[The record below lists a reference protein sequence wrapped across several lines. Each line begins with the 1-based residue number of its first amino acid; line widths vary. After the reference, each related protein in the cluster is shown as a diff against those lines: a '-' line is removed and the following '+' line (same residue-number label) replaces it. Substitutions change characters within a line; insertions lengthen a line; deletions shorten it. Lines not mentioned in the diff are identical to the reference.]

1 MATFVGHYVSLA
13 AVERRLSREVVRRIY
28 DDLNTG
34 EVSDDELEP
43 VAQLMM
49 DAEAMFEGYCRG
61 IYDLTAL
68 RSVHPPE
75 AVRLALDCCFFL
87 AADRFP
93 HAVGR
98 DPGPIWDRLRRELTD
113 LRTGV
118 TRLDVVGSPEP
129 AANVGGDLYQEGL
142 GLADTQPST
151 FHHDGFGSY

>member
-1 MATFVGHYVSLA
+1 MASYVGHYVSLA
-13 AVERRLSREVVRRIY
+13 TVERRLSREVVRRIY

-98 DPGPIWDRLRRELTD
+98 DPAPIWERLRRELTD

-118 TRLDVVGSPEP
+118 TRLDVTGSPEP
-129 AANVGGDLYQEGL
+129 AANTGGRVELHGAAEV
-142 GLADTQPST
+142 ST
-151 FHHDGFGSY
+151 DNDPVFTGGFGIF